1 MKTTLRVAIVAA
13 GLLAGFS
20 ASAATSYCSAAGG
33 NTDGLSTSNMTYNG
47 NNANDC
53 YGVVSG
59 NDTTTAV
66 NGLTWGGGW
75 ELAARDN
82 TGQNEVDISN
92 VVAGILW
99 TVTASDTTSGNWTL
113 EGVDTN
119 GPLTANLGDK
129 FDFVGVLKG
138 GNGFAA
144 YFFDD
149 VAYAL
154 NANNGGSFNI
164 VFKNNGNQIPD
175 LSHMTV
181 YARYSGPCT
190 ENCGGGGGGGGGG
203 SIPEPGSLAL
213 AGLAMTGL
221 AFLRRRRQS

>member
-1 MKTTLRVAIVAA
+1 MKTFLRAAIASAA
-13 GLLAGFS
+13 LLAGFS

-33 NTDGLSTSNMTYNG
+33 NTDGLSTSNMTYNS

-53 YGVVSG
+53 YGVVAG
-59 NDTTTAV
+59 NDTDTAV
-66 NGLTWGGGW
+66 NGLNWGSDW

-82 TGQNEVDISN
+82 TGPNEVDISN

-99 TVTASDTTSGNWTL
+99 TVTASDSASGNWTL
-113 EGVDTN
+113 MGVDQN
-119 GPLTANLGDK
+119 GPLSANLGDK

-149 VAYAL
+149 VTYQL
-154 NANNGGSFNI
+154 NANNGGSFSI
-164 VFKNNGNQIPD
+164 VFKNNGNKIPD

-181 YARYSGPCT
+181 YARFSGPCT
-190 ENCGGGGGGGGGG
+190 VNCGGGGGGGG
-203 SIPEPGSLAL
+203 SVPEPGSLAL

-221 AFLRRRRQS
+221 AFLRRRRPS